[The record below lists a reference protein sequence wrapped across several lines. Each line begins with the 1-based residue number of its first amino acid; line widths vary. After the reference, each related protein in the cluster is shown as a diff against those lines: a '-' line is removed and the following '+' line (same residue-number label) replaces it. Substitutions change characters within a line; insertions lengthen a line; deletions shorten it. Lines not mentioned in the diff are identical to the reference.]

1 MCVQPSSALYRNQSP
16 DRFSNIVSVPSIF
29 AGVTVKI
36 LQTPPISS
44 ISLEGREHCQG
55 RQLETQI
62 PIRHDVQKR
71 DVDFSEILNAIQE
84 SKLLCG
90 PQIFNTLDIL
100 LDMTC

>member
-1 MCVQPSSALYRNQSP
+1 MFATV
-16 DRFSNIVSVPSIF
+16 VSFPPIF
-29 AGVTVKI
+29 TGVTTKL

-55 RQLETQI
+55 RHLETQI
-62 PIRHDVQKR
+62 SIRLDAQKR

-90 PQIFNTLDIL
+90 AQILNIVEMLMEMNIYL
-100 LDMTC
+100 IS